1 MIDVCVRKRYRKDG
15 VTMYEYRFEIAS
27 VDSKRRFKTKCGF
40 KTAAEARKAGSE
52 ALRLYENA
60 GRIIT
65 KDSISF
71 ADFLDE
77 WLDKDC
83 AMELMPTTIANYRK
97 TIEKH
102 LKPKLGNY
110 RLKSLTREIL
120 QAFIID
126 VFDLGYSYNSIVS
139 IKSVI
144 TKCLNYAEDHKYIAY
159 TPAARLK
166 IYECGLRL
174 GEVFGL
180 CWEDVDFKNKVIY
193 INRQVQWLQD
203 KKRTTI
209 DKVSKNGSAECGNG
223 YWYFC
228 PPKYNSYRTIEISDR
243 LADLLFQEQA
253 RQSRAKDFYNP
264 YYTEYDVEKPL
275 TFNGI
280 APKNP
285 TVINRIS
292 TSGEGYPVHLI
303 CVRDNG
309 TFISPRTMQ
318 HVTKCVKKEIT
329 EQFDFHSL
337 RKTHASMLNEIGIDQ
352 KYIQTRLGHSDID
365 ITVNVY
371 ECVTDLMRIRGRNA
385 LNTMFSRI

>member
-1 MIDVCVRKRYRKDG
+1 MAYSYKG
-15 VTMYEYRFEIAS
+15 
-27 VDSKRRFKTKCGF
+27 
-40 KTAAEARKAGSE
+40 
-52 ALRLYENA
+52 
-60 GRIIT
+60 
-65 KDSISF
+65 SISF
-71 ADFLDE
+71 GLVYIPVTLHSTIRDNDIGFNMIDKKTMSRVKYKKTCADCDGREVKQEDIVKGFEYEDGKYVIFE
-77 WLDKDC
+77 EKDF
-83 AMELMPTTIANYRK
+83 
-97 TIEKH
+97 EK
-102 LKPKLGNY
+102 
-110 RLKSLTREIL
+110 
-120 QAFIID
+120 
-126 VFDLGYSYNSIVS
+126 IVS

-166 IYECGLRL
+166 IPKTKKPKIPTRSAPHYFIKPEIMQKIFERFPERTPSHIPLKIGYECGLRL